1 MTQEGKPGQVVLVNK
16 PVGWTSFQA
25 VKKVKWLLRAKKAGH
40 AGTLDPLA
48 SGLLIICTEKQT
60 KTIQSIQDAE
70 KEYTGTIVLGAT
82 TPSYDLETEVN
93 GTYPTSHIDAALV
106 ETVLAS
112 FRGEILQAPPL
123 YSAIKVDGQRAYN
136 MARGGVEH
144 EMKKRPV
151 IIKELEVQS
160 LQLPELKFR
169 VVCSKGTYIRS
180 LAHDIGLALG
190 SGGYLTEL
198 VRTRIGPFR
207 LENAKTPA
215 EMEQEI
221 KLGNASLENNVLP
234 ATDIAKTE

>member
-70 KEYTGTIVLGAT
+70 KEYTGTIILGAT
-82 TPSYDLETEVN
+82 TPSFDLETEVN
-93 GTYPTSHIDAALV
+93 ATYPTSHIDANLV
-106 ETVLAS
+106 ETVLKN
-112 FRGEILQAPPL
+112 FRGEIQQAPPL

-151 IIKELEVQS
+151 LIKEFEVLS

-180 LAHDIGLALG
+180 LAHDLGLALG

-198 VRTRIGPFR
+198 VRTRIGEYR

-215 EMEQEI
+215 EMEHEI

-234 ATDIAKTE
+234 ANDIAKTE